1 MRRTFSPD
9 YKVAAVKLVTEQGYS
24 VAQACSELG
33 IGETALRRWIKQVQ
47 AEKQGYVLPERS
59 LITGTA
65 RIRELEQRIKILEE
79 DKEILKRLP
88 RFLCHSSATLQAVK
102 ALKSYGI
109 KRVCALFSLSERTL
123 LCRRKRQAK
132 PNKHLGLAVEIKAL
146 FDEVVVQRKADV
158 KSEIKKYRVLR

>member
-47 AEKQGYVLPERS
+47 AEKQGYVLP
-59 LITGTA
+59 GTKPLSPEQQ

-79 DKEILKRLP
+79 DKEILKKLP
-88 RFLCHSSATLQAVK
+88 RFLCHSSATLP
-102 ALKSYGI
+102 GTGGM
-109 KRVCALFSLSERTL
+109 ALFSNRNESG
-123 LCRRKRQAK
+123 AASS
-132 PNKHLGLAVEIKAL
+132 GWLAIAETA
-146 FDEVVVQRKADV
+146 
-158 KSEIKKYRVLR
+158 